1 MDQGFVTCWRIS
13 GIRLD
18 HDLGGCLFIL
28 AKKEYE
34 MKVVKKLLAPVLV
47 VGLLLTSLVSLHHLK
62 DNKKSNVL
70 RIGISQYITHKSL
83 DATRKGF
90 IAELKKAGYVDGK
103 NIQIDFQNAQG

>member
-47 VGLLLTSLVSLHHLK
+47 VGLLLTSLVSLHHLMSGELEFRNTLRTSRLMPLVK
-62 DNKKSNVL
+62 DLFLS
-70 RIGISQYITHKSL
+70 
-83 DATRKGF
+83 
-90 IAELKKAGYVDGK
+90 
-103 NIQIDFQNAQG
+103 

>member
-47 VGLLLTSLVSLHHLK
+47 VGLLLTSLVSITSRTTRNQMFCELEFRNTLRTSHLMPLVK
-62 DNKKSNVL
+62 DLLLS
-70 RIGISQYITHKSL
+70 
-83 DATRKGF
+83 
-90 IAELKKAGYVDGK
+90 
-103 NIQIDFQNAQG
+103 